1 MLTKILISIPLLFSL
16 GITTNNHHQ
25 DLQNNSEIEL
35 YEGGQKYAVVASTK
49 GIFNY
54 AVNCR
59 VEGMCIGSSCS
70 VSYVEVATDNGY
82 ERVSHMGW
90 GDEYS
95 FSYGGHT
102 YYFTF

>member
-1 MLTKILISIPLLFSL
+1 MLIKILISIPLLFSS
-16 GITTNNHHQ
+16 GVTTNNLHQ
-25 DLQNNSEIEL
+25 DLQNNSEFEL
-35 YEGGQKYAVVASTK
+35 SEGGEKYAVVASTK
-49 GIFNY
+49 GWYDY

-59 VEGMCIGSSCS
+59 VEATCFGSSCS

-82 ERVSHMGW
+82 KRVSHSGW
-90 GDEYS
+90 GGEYS